1 MEETKKPDWWLV
13 KIDERQH
20 WREDIQAK
28 TTAIYGV
35 YAFDRNERTFCCE
48 LTPSYCLW
56 FIACDEVPSGE
67 PTEEQREAL
76 NELILTGSAQ
86 SEPVSYYHVRLIE
99 RLMEE
104 RPELFK
110 QVGAIDLD
118 DCHTVG
124 DELNKQVD
132 YIAENWG
139 TGALM
144 F

>member
-13 KIDERQH
+13 KLDERKH

-35 YAFDRNERTFCCE
+35 YAFDRSEQTHCCE
-48 LTPSYCLW
+48 ITPSYCLW
-56 FIACDEVPSGE
+56 FIAQDEVA
-67 PTEEQREAL
+67 REDLSEDERSEL
-76 NELILTGSAQ
+76 NEAVLSGGAQ
-86 SEPVSYYHVRLIE
+86 TEPVSYYHVRDIE
-99 RLMEE
+99 RLMKEK
-104 RPELFK
+104 PELFK
-110 QVGAIDLD
+110 QVGSIDPEEFYMI
-118 DCHTVG
+118 G
-124 DELNKQVD
+124 DECTQSVD